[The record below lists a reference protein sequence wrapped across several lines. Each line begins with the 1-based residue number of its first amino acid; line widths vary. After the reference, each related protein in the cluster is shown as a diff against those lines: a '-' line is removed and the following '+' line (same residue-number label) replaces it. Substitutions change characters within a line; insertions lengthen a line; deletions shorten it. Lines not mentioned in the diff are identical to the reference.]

1 MSSSKEPRD
10 GSSSSTTAAL
20 PPARPSKRSKMRN
33 GTFVIPATGERS
45 RRQFTLRTP
54 RTRSHCNGS
63 ERRPPTTPVT
73 SVGQH
78 LRAASIAVRTKSLAA
93 WRWLQTD
100 EGRQVL
106 KCTLAYLLGTTATFW
121 PPLSNFLGRRDGKH
135 IAATLTVYF
144 HPARTAGSMLEAV
157 MIAIVAVVYAELVC
171 MLSMGIAI
179 ASRALSGSAAPA
191 HAVVLIVC
199 IGGGLGLVGWTK
211 QRLNQP
217 LVNTASTLASMAIIS
232 IITKEESV
240 NNGYFSVDK
249 IIQMFKL
256 LLLGIT
262 FTVAVNLLLWR
273 VSARKV
279 LRQSILTAAVALSD
293 RLSFITSGFLN
304 GSEDEVNSL
313 EYAQASAQYNS
324 AYAQIMTTL
333 RESKIEQYFLGR
345 EDIYRLDKRLIKSL
359 ETLSQA
365 TGGLRS
371 ALQTQLTLL
380 KEEPNSIVP
389 PQSHLFS
396 PEPASGMTRSV
407 SYFSDDARDRLS
419 VIEEDEFERR
429 SALNSHSD
437 PTLDKSPIFR
447 VPSDIFALFLA
458 LLGPSMKS
466 LAYTLSETLKENPF
480 GKHPEDQVAVNVHL
494 RASLRDAVNLYNNA
508 RGKALRELYRSIE
521 LGGSR
526 TENIQADIEEVAA
539 ACGHFSFSLQAVA
552 EEMDAYLD
560 VLESLQNP
568 VVHRD
573 RSWRWLKFWRHWKL
587 FQRRSD
593 RDAEHEPLLV
603 RKPRGRMKSPT
614 PQGLPK
620 AMLKKRDSFHWD
632 ASPQKSNSF
641 ARTCSQALLK
651 FLRFLTREDVMFGI
665 KVGIGAVLWAML
677 AFIPATRPVYQHW
690 RGEWGLLSYMIVVGM
705 TTGASNTT
713 GSSRFIGTLIGGACA
728 CFAWSVSL
736 TNPWLLELC
745 TVIVALGNFYV
756 ILVMKK
762 APLGRISLLA
772 YNVIVLYAYSLT
784 QDVDDDDDDEG
795 GIDPLIFEI
804 TYHRVVAVTL
814 GILWGILVCRLLWPI
829 SGRKKFR
836 EGLSVLY
843 LQLGLIWKRGPLAA
857 LLEGGDDG
865 VDFMKE
871 GEQIALRRYVF
882 KLDSLRDSA
891 KSEFELRGPF
901 PEAAYGRIMRSTK
914 HILDGLYAMR
924 LITQRRDTL
933 SEGESALLEITAA
946 ERVQLCERLCHVFQV
961 LASCVMLEYPLTD
974 AIPTIDR
981 TRDRLLNKI
990 YQYRKDHMEM
1000 NLRNGEDDAA
1010 QAMTEEKD
1018 YALLYAYTLVTAQV
1032 AAELKKT
1039 KKEIEGLYGVL
1050 HQDELLLE

>member
-1 MSSSKEPRD
+1 MSSPN
-10 GSSSSTTAAL
+10 GNSSSTSAAL
-20 PPARPSKRSKMRN
+20 PPSRPSKRSKMRN

-45 RRQFTLRTP
+45 RRQFTLRAP
-54 RTRSHCNGS
+54 RNRSHCDGS
-63 ERRPPTTPVT
+63 ERRP
-73 SVGQH
+73 SVASVSAAGQH
-78 LRAASIAVRTKSLAA
+78 IQAASRAVRVKTLAA
-93 WRWLQTD
+93 WKWLQTD

-157 MIAIVAVVYAELVC
+157 VIAIVAVVYAELVC
-171 MLSMGIAI
+171 VLSMGIAI
-179 ASRALSGSAAPA
+179 ASRAIYGSAAPA
-191 HAVVLIVC
+191 HAIVLAVC
-199 IGGGLGLVGWTK
+199 IGGGLGLVGWNK

-232 IITKEESV
+232 VITKEESV
-240 NNGYFSVDK
+240 QNGYFSLDK
-249 IIQMFKL
+249 IVQMLKL
-256 LLLGIT
+256 LLLGIS
-262 FTVAVNLLLWR
+262 FTVAVNLLVWR

-279 LRQSILTAAVALSD
+279 LRQSVLTAAVALSE
-293 RLSFITSGFLN
+293 RLSCITSGFLN
-304 GSEDEVNSL
+304 SSEDEVNSA
-313 EYAQASAQYNS
+313 EYTQASAQYNS

-333 RESKIEQYFLGR
+333 REAKIEQYFLGR
-345 EDIYRLDKRLIKSL
+345 EKIYALDKRLIKSL

-365 TGGLRS
+365 IGGLRS

-380 KEEPNSIVP
+380 KEGPNSGP
-389 PQSHLFS
+389 SLAAGLFS
-396 PEPASGMTRSV
+396 PEPTAGMSQTV
-407 SYFSDDARDRLS
+407 SYFSDDARERLS

-429 SALNSHSD
+429 SIPFSQSD

-466 LAYTLSETLKENPF
+466 LAFTLSETLKENPF
-480 GKHPEDQVAVNVHL
+480 GQNPELQVTVNEQL
-494 RASLRDAVNLYNNA
+494 RESLQDALNLYNNA

-521 LGGSR
+521 LGRARS
-526 TENIQADIEEVAA
+526 EEIQADIEEVAA

-552 EEMDAYLD
+552 EEMGAYLD
-560 VLESLQNP
+560 VLHSLKHSTEYQG
-568 VVHRD
+568 
-573 RSWRWLKFWRHWKL
+573 RSWTWVKFWRHWKL
-587 FQRRSD
+587 FQRQSD
-593 RDAEHEPLLV
+593 LDPENEPLLV
-603 RKPRGRMKSPT
+603 RKPKSNLKKSPT
-614 PQGLPK
+614 PHGIPK
-620 AMLKKRDSFHWD
+620 AIKKRRDSFHWD
-632 ASPQKSNSF
+632 ASPEKTSAF
-641 ARTCSQALLK
+641 VRTCSQGLLK
-651 FLRFLTREDVMFGI
+651 FLRFLTREDVLFGI
-665 KVGIGAVLWAML
+665 KVGIGAVLWAMF
-677 AFIPATRPVYQHW
+677 AFIPVTRPIYQHW

-728 CFAWSVSL
+728 CVAWSLSL
-736 TNPWLLELC
+736 TNPWLLELYSG
-745 TVIVALGNFYV
+745 IVALGNFYV
-756 ILVMKK
+756 ILALKK

-772 YNVIVLYAYSLT
+772 YNVIVLYAYSLS

-814 GILWGILVCRLLWPI
+814 GILWGILFCRLLWPI
-829 SGRKKFR
+829 SGRRKFR

-843 LQLGLIWKRGPLAA
+843 LQLALIWKRGPLAA
-857 LLEGGDDG
+857 LLETNDDAPE
-865 VDFMKE
+865 FMQE

-882 KLDSLRDSA
+882 KLESLRDSA

-901 PEAAYGRIMRSTK
+901 PNAAYGRMMHSTK

-933 SEGESALLEITAA
+933 SEGESALLEITAP
-946 ERVQLCERLCHVFQV
+946 ERVQLCQRLCHVFQV
-961 LASCVMLEYPLTD
+961 LASSVMLEYPLTD

-990 YQYRKDHMEM
+990 YQYRKEHMEM
-1000 NLRNGEDDAA
+1000 NLRNNDEDAA
-1010 QAMTEEKD
+1010 QTMTEERD

-1032 AAELKKT
+1032 AAELKKI
-1039 KKEIEGLYGVL
+1039 KLEIEGLFGVL

>member
-1 MSSSKEPRD
+1 MSSSNGN
-10 GSSSSTTAAL
+10 GSSNSTAAAL
-20 PPARPSKRSKMRN
+20 PPSRPSKRSKMRN

-45 RRQFTLRTP
+45 RRQFTLRAP
-54 RTRSHCNGS
+54 RSRSHCNGA
-63 ERRPPTTPVT
+63 ERRPPAASGI
-73 SVGQH
+73 SVGQRI
-78 LRAASIAVRTKSLAA
+78 RAASRFARTKALAA
-93 WRWLQTD
+93 WAWLQTD
-100 EGRQVL
+100 DGRQVL

-157 MIAIVAVVYAELVC
+157 VIAIVAVLYAELVC
-171 MLSMGIAI
+171 VLSMGIAM
-179 ASRALSGSAAPA
+179 ASRAVSGSATPA
-191 HAVVLIVC
+191 HALVLVVC

-232 IITKEESV
+232 VITKEESV
-240 NNGYFSVDK
+240 ANGYFSAGK
-249 IIQMFKL
+249 IVQMFKL
-256 LLLGIT
+256 LLLGIS
-262 FTVAVNLLLWR
+262 FTVAVNLLVWR

-279 LRQSILTAAVALSD
+279 LRQSVRTAAVALSD

-304 GSEDEVNSL
+304 GSEDEVSSP
-313 EYAQASAQYNS
+313 EYTQASAQYNS

-333 RESKIEQYFLGR
+333 REAKIEQYVLGR
-345 EDIYRLDKRLIKSL
+345 EKIYSLDKRLIKSL

-365 TGGLRS
+365 IGGLRS

-380 KEEPNSIVP
+380 NEGPSSGMP
-389 PQSHLFS
+389 PPPSFLS
-396 PEPASGMTRSV
+396 PEPSGMSRSV

-480 GKHPEDQVAVNVHL
+480 GRHPEQQVAVNDHL
-494 RASLRDAVNLYNNA
+494 RASLHDALDLYNTA
-508 RGKALRELYRSIE
+508 RGKALRQLYRSIE
-521 LGGSR
+521 LGRSR
-526 TENIQADIEEVAA
+526 SEDIQADIEEVAA
-539 ACGHFSFSLQAVA
+539 ACGHFSFCLQAVA

-560 VLESLQNP
+560 VLESLERSTESP
-568 VVHRD
+568 D
-573 RSWRWLKFWRHWKL
+573 RSWKWLRFWRHWKV

-593 RDAEHEPLLV
+593 LDAEQQPLLAS
-603 RKPRGRMKSPT
+603 KPKPIRTKSPT
-614 PQGLPK
+614 PGDLPK
-620 AMLKKRDSFHWD
+620 AMLQKRDSFHWD
-632 ASPQKSNSF
+632 AAPHKTSILVRRF
-641 ARTCSQALLK
+641 SQALLG
-651 FLRFLTREDVMFGI
+651 FLRILTREDVLFGI

-713 GSSRFIGTLIGGACA
+713 GSARFIGTLIGGACA
-728 CFAWSVSL
+728 CLAWLSSMS
-736 TNPWLLELC
+736 NPWLLELC
-745 TVIVALGNFYV
+745 TAIVALGNFYV
-756 ILVMKK
+756 ILVLKK

-784 QDVDDDDDDEG
+784 QNVDDDDDDEG

-804 TYHRVVAVTL
+804 TYHRVVSVTL

-843 LQLGLIWKRGPLAA
+843 LQLGLIWKRGPLAP
-857 LLEGGDDG
+857 LLEENRGGLE
-865 VDFMKE
+865 FLKE
-871 GEQIALRRYVF
+871 GEQTALRRYVY
-882 KLDSLRDSA
+882 KLESLRESA

-901 PEAAYGRIMRSTK
+901 PNAAYGRIMHSTK
-914 HILDGLYAMR
+914 HILDGMYAMR

-946 ERVQLCERLCHVFQV
+946 ERMQLCQRICHVFQV

-990 YQYRKDHMEM
+990 YQYRKEHMEM
-1000 NLRNGEDDAA
+1000 NLRNDEDAV
-1010 QAMTEEKD
+1010 QAVTQERD

-1032 AAELKKT
+1032 AAELKKI
-1039 KKEIEGLYGVL
+1039 KKEIEGLFGVL
-1050 HQDELLLE
+1050 RHDELLLE

>member
-1 MSSSKEPRD
+1 
-10 GSSSSTTAAL
+10 
-20 PPARPSKRSKMRN
+20 MRN

-45 RRQFTLRTP
+45 RRQVTLRTP
-54 RTRSHCNGS
+54 RNRSHCDGS
-63 ERRPPTTPVT
+63 ERRPSTA
-73 SVGQH
+73 SVAVAGQH
-78 LRAASIAVRTKSLAA
+78 IQVASRAVRARALAA
-93 WRWLQTD
+93 WRWLHTD

-157 MIAIVAVVYAELVC
+157 VIAIVAVVYAELVC
-171 MLSMGIAI
+171 VLSMGIAI
-179 ASRALSGSAAPA
+179 ASRAVSGSAAPA
-191 HAVVLIVC
+191 HAFVLVVC

-217 LVNTASTLASMAIIS
+217 LVNTASTLASMAMIS
-232 IITKEESV
+232 VITKEESV
-240 NNGYFSVDK
+240 HNGYFSMDK
-249 IIQMFKL
+249 IVQMLKL
-256 LLLGIT
+256 LLLGIS
-262 FTVAVNLLLWR
+262 FTVAVNLLVWR

-279 LRQSILTAAVALSD
+279 LRKSVLTAAVALGD

-304 GSEDEVNSL
+304 GSEDEVNSS
-313 EYAQASAQYNS
+313 EYTQASSQYNS

-345 EDIYRLDKRLIKSL
+345 EKVYSLDKRLIKSL

-365 TGGLRS
+365 IGGLRS

-380 KEEPNSIVP
+380 KEGPSVP
-389 PQSHLFS
+389 PPAGLFS
-396 PEPASGMTRSV
+396 PEATSGMSRSV
-407 SYFSDDARDRLS
+407 SYFSDDARERLS

-429 SALNSHSD
+429 SNTLSQSD

-480 GKHPEDQVAVNVHL
+480 GRDPERQVTVNDQL
-494 RASLRDAVNLYNNA
+494 RESLRDALNLYNNA

-521 LGGSR
+521 LGRARS
-526 TENIQADIEEVAA
+526 EEIQADIEEVAA

-560 VLESLQNP
+560 VLESLKHSTESQG
-568 VVHRD
+568 
-573 RSWRWLKFWRHWKL
+573 RSWNWLRFWRHWKL
-587 FQRRSD
+587 FQRRGD
-593 RDAEHEPLLV
+593 PDAENEPLLV
-603 RKPRGRMKSPT
+603 RKPRPSRRKSPT
-614 PQGLPK
+614 PQGIPK

-632 ASPQKSNSF
+632 VAPDKTSAFVRN
-641 ARTCSQALLK
+641 CSQALLK
-651 FLRFLTREDVMFGI
+651 FLRFLTREDVLFGI
-665 KVGIGAVLWAML
+665 KVGIGAVLWAMF

-728 CFAWSVSL
+728 CVAWSLSL
-736 TNPWLLELC
+736 TNPWLLELYSG
-745 TVIVALGNFYV
+745 IVALGNFYV
-756 ILVMKK
+756 ILALKK

-772 YNVIVLYAYSLT
+772 YNVIVLYAYSLS

-804 TYHRVVAVTL
+804 TYHRVIAVTL
-814 GILWGILVCRLLWPI
+814 GILWGILFCRLLWPI
-829 SGRKKFR
+829 SGRRKFR

-857 LLEGGDDG
+857 LLEGNNDS
-865 VDFMKE
+865 VADFMRE
-871 GEQIALRRYVF
+871 GEQMALRRYGMVHC
-882 KLDSLRDSA
+882 LA
-891 KSEFELRGPF
+891 KNCTAL
-901 PEAAYGRIMRSTK
+901 STN
-914 HILDGLYAMR
+914 
-924 LITQRRDTL
+924 
-933 SEGESALLEITAA
+933 S
-946 ERVQLCERLCHVFQV
+946 
-961 LASCVMLEYPLTD
+961 
-974 AIPTIDR
+974 
-981 TRDRLLNKI
+981 
-990 YQYRKDHMEM
+990 
-1000 NLRNGEDDAA
+1000 
-1010 QAMTEEKD
+1010 
-1018 YALLYAYTLVTAQV
+1018 
-1032 AAELKKT
+1032 
-1039 KKEIEGLYGVL
+1039 
-1050 HQDELLLE
+1050 

>member
-1 MSSSKEPRD
+1 MSSSN
-10 GSSSSTTAAL
+10 GSRHSSSTTAAL
-20 PPARPSKRSKMRN
+20 PPSRPSKRSKMRN
-33 GTFVIPATGERS
+33 GTFIIPATGERS

-54 RTRSHCNGS
+54 RNRSRCNGS
-63 ERRPPTTPVT
+63 ERRPPANSVT

-78 LRAASIAVRTKSLAA
+78 LQAASRALRTKSLAA

-100 EGRQVL
+100 DGRQVL

-157 MIAIVAVVYAELVC
+157 MIAILAVVYAELVC

-179 ASRALSGSAAPA
+179 ASRAISGSAAPA
-191 HAVVLIVC
+191 HAIVLIVC

-217 LVNTASTLASMAIIS
+217 LVNTASTLASMTIIS
-232 IITKEESV
+232 VITKEETV
-240 NNGYFSVDK
+240 NNGYFSLDK
-249 IIQMFKL
+249 IVQMFKL
-256 LLLGIT
+256 LLLGIS
-262 FTVAVNLLLWR
+262 FTVAVNLLVWR

-279 LRQSILTAAVALSD
+279 LRQSVRTAAVALSD

-304 GSEDEVNSL
+304 GSEDEVDSP

-345 EDIYRLDKRLIKSL
+345 ERIYSLDKRLIKSL
-359 ETLSQA
+359 ETVSQA
-365 TGGLRS
+365 IGGLRS

-380 KEEPNSIVP
+380 KEGPNSGAP
-389 PQSHLFS
+389 PHSNLFS
-396 PEPASGMTRSV
+396 PEPPSGMSRSV

-466 LAYTLSETLKENPF
+466 LAFTLSETLKENPF
-480 GKHPEDQVAVNVHL
+480 GKNPEDQVAVNEHL
-494 RASLRDAVNLYNNA
+494 RDSLRDALNLYNNA

-521 LGGSR
+521 LGRSR
-526 TENIQADIEEVAA
+526 TEDIQADIEEVAA

-552 EEMDAYLD
+552 DEMDAYLD
-560 VLESLQNP
+560 VLESLQ
-568 VVHRD
+568 HSIKHSD
-573 RSWRWLKFWRHWKL
+573 RSWKWIKFWRNWKL
-587 FQRRSD
+587 FQRRSHA
-593 RDAEHEPLLV
+593 DAENEPLLI
-603 RKPRGRMKSPT
+603 RPPRSRMKSPT
-614 PQGLPK
+614 PQGLPR

-641 ARTCSQALLK
+641 VRKCSQTLLK
-651 FLRFLTREDVMFGI
+651 FLRLLTREDVMFGI

-677 AFIPATRPVYQHW
+677 AFIPATRPIYQHW

-728 CFAWSVSL
+728 CFAWSVSFS
-736 TNPWLLELC
+736 NPWLLELC
-745 TVIVALGNFYV
+745 TCIVALGNFYV
-756 ILVMKK
+756 ILAMKK

-814 GILWGILVCRLLWPI
+814 GILW
-829 SGRKKFR
+829 
-836 EGLSVLY
+836 
-843 LQLGLIWKRGPLAA
+843 
-857 LLEGGDDG
+857 
-865 VDFMKE
+865 
-871 GEQIALRRYVF
+871 VF
-882 KLDSLRDSA
+882 KLESLRESA

-901 PEAAYGRIMRSTK
+901 PDAAYGRIMRSTK

-946 ERVQLCERLCHVFQV
+946 ERMQLCERLCHVFQV

-990 YQYRKDHMEM
+990 YQYRKEHMEM
-1000 NLRNGEDDAA
+1000 NLRSTEDDAV

-1032 AAELKKT
+1032 AAELKKI
-1039 KKEIEGLYGVL
+1039 KKEIEELFGVL

>member
-1 MSSSKEPRD
+1 
-10 GSSSSTTAAL
+10 
-20 PPARPSKRSKMRN
+20 MRN

-45 RRQFTLRTP
+45 RRQFTLRAP
-54 RTRSHCNGS
+54 RSRSHGNGP
-63 ERRPPTTPVT
+63 ERRPPAA
-73 SVGQH
+73 SGIAVGQRI
-78 LRAASIAVRTKSLAA
+78 RAASKLARTKALAA
-93 WRWLQTD
+93 WAWLQTD

-157 MIAIVAVVYAELVC
+157 MIAIVAVVYAELVGV
-171 MLSMGIAI
+171 LSMGIAM
-179 ASRALSGSAAPA
+179 ASRAISGSVAPA
-191 HAVVLIVC
+191 HALVLVVC

-232 IITKEESV
+232 VITKEESV
-240 NNGYFSVDK
+240 ANGYFSAGK
-249 IIQMFKL
+249 IVQMFKL
-256 LLLGIT
+256 LLLGIS
-262 FTVAVNLLLWR
+262 FTVAVNLLVWR

-279 LRQSILTAAVALSD
+279 LRQSVRTAAVALSD
-293 RLSFITSGFLN
+293 RLSLITSGFLN
-304 GSEDEVNSL
+304 GSEDEVSSP
-313 EYAQASAQYNS
+313 EYTQASARYNS
-324 AYAQIMTTL
+324 AYAQTMTTL
-333 RESKIEQYFLGR
+333 REAKIEQYVLGR
-345 EDIYRLDKRLIKSL
+345 EKIYSLDKRLIKSL

-365 TGGLRS
+365 IGGLRS

-380 KEEPNSIVP
+380 KEGPSSAVP
-389 PQSHLFS
+389 PPPSFFS
-396 PEPASGMTRSV
+396 PEPATMSRNV
-407 SYFSDDARDRLS
+407 SYFSDDSRDRLS

-480 GKHPEDQVAVNVHL
+480 GSGPDQEVAVNDHL
-494 RASLRDAVNLYNNA
+494 RASLHDALDLYNTA
-508 RGKALRELYRSIE
+508 RGKALRQLYRSIE
-521 LGGSR
+521 LGRSR
-526 TENIQADIEEVAA
+526 SEDIQADIEEVAA
-539 ACGHFSFSLQAVA
+539 ACGHFSFCLQAVA

-560 VLESLQNP
+560 VLESLERSTESP
-568 VVHRD
+568 D
-573 RSWRWLKFWRHWKL
+573 RSWKWLRFWRHWKV

-593 RDAEHEPLLV
+593 LDAEQQPLLAS
-603 RKPRGRMKSPT
+603 KPKPSRVKSPT
-614 PQGLPK
+614 PGDLPK
-620 AMLKKRDSFHWD
+620 VMLQKRDSFHWD
-632 ASPQKSNSF
+632 AAPQKTSILVRRF
-641 ARTCSQALLK
+641 SQALLG
-651 FLRFLTREDVMFGI
+651 FGRILTREDVLFGI
-665 KVGIGAVLWAML
+665 KVGIGAVLWAMF

-713 GSSRFIGTLIGGACA
+713 GSARFIGTLIGGACA
-728 CFAWSVSL
+728 CLAWLSSMS
-736 TNPWLLELC
+736 NPWLLELC
-745 TVIVALGNFYV
+745 TAIVALGNFYV
-756 ILVMKK
+756 ILVLKK

-804 TYHRVVAVTL
+804 TYHRVVA
-814 GILWGILVCRLLWPI
+814 
-829 SGRKKFR
+829 KFR
-836 EGLSVLY
+836 EGLAVLY
-843 LQLGLIWKRGPLAA
+843 LQLGLIWKRGPLAQP
-857 LLEGGDDG
+857 LEGNSSGL
-865 VDFMKE
+865 DFLKE
-871 GEQIALRRYVF
+871 GEQTALRRYVY
-882 KLDSLRDSA
+882 KLESLRESA

-901 PEAAYGRIMRSTK
+901 PNAAYGRIMHSTK
-914 HILDGLYAMR
+914 HILDGIYAMR

-933 SEGESALLEITAA
+933 SEGESALLEITAS
-946 ERVQLCERLCHVFQV
+946 ERMQLCQRLCHVFQV

-990 YQYRKDHMEM
+990 YQYRKEHMEM
-1000 NLRNGEDDAA
+1000 NLRNDEDAV
-1010 QAMTEEKD
+1010 QAVTQERD

-1032 AAELKKT
+1032 AAELKKI
-1039 KKEIEGLYGVL
+1039 KKEIEGLFGVL
-1050 HQDELLLE
+1050 RQDELLLE

>member
-1 MSSSKEPRD
+1 MSSSNAD
-10 GSSSSTTAAL
+10 GSSTTAAW
-20 PPARPSKRSKMRN
+20 PPSRPSKRSKMRN

-54 RTRSHCNGS
+54 RNRSRCDGS
-63 ERRPPTTPVT
+63 ERRPSAA
-73 SVGQH
+73 SVGAAAGQH
-78 LRAASIAVRTKSLAA
+78 IQAASRTASERALAA
-93 WRWLQTD
+93 WKWLRTD

-171 MLSMGIAI
+171 VLSMGVAM
-179 ASRALSGSAAPA
+179 ASRAISGSAAPA
-191 HAVVLIVC
+191 HAVVLVVC

-211 QRLNQP
+211 QRLSQP

-232 IITKEESV
+232 VITKEEAV
-240 NNGYFSVDK
+240 HNGYFSMDK
-249 IIQMFKL
+249 IVQMLKL
-256 LLLGIT
+256 LLLGIF
-262 FTVAVNLLLWR
+262 FTAAVNLLVWR

-279 LRQSILTAAVALSD
+279 LRQSVLTAAVALSD

-304 GSEDEVNSL
+304 GSEDEVGSS

-333 RESKIEQYFLGR
+333 REAKIEHYFLGR
-345 EDIYRLDKRLIKSL
+345 EKVYALDKRLIKSL

-365 TGGLRS
+365 IGGLRS

-380 KEEPNSIVP
+380 KEGPGSGAP
-389 PQSHLFS
+389 PPAGLFS
-396 PEPASGMTRSV
+396 PEPTSGMSRAV
-407 SYFSDDARDRLS
+407 SYFSDDAREQLS

-429 SALNSHSD
+429 SNPFSQSD
-437 PTLDKSPIFR
+437 LALDKSPIFR

-466 LAYTLSETLKENPF
+466 LAFTLSETLRENPF
-480 GKHPEDQVAVNVHL
+480 GQSPELQVAVNDQL
-494 RASLRDAVNLYNNA
+494 RESLRDALDLYNNA

-521 LGGSR
+521 LGRARS
-526 TENIQADIEEVAA
+526 EEIQADIEEVAA

-552 EEMDAYLD
+552 EEMGAYLD
-560 VLESLQNP
+560 VLDPLKRSAERQG
-568 VVHRD
+568 
-573 RSWRWLKFWRHWKL
+573 RSWGWAKFWRHWRL
-587 FQRRSD
+587 FRRRSEP
-593 RDAEHEPLLV
+593 DAENEPLLA
-603 RKPRGRMKSPT
+603 RKPKPSRKKSPT
-614 PQGLPK
+614 PQGIPK
-620 AMLKKRDSFHWD
+620 AMLKRRDSFHWD
-632 ASPQKSNSF
+632 ASPEKTSSF
-641 ARTCSQALLK
+641 VRTCSQVLLR
-651 FLRFLTREDVMFGI
+651 FLRLLTREDVLFGI

-713 GSSRFIGTLIGGACA
+713 GSSRFVGTLIGGACA
-728 CFAWSVSL
+728 CIAWSLSL

-745 TVIVALGNFYV
+745 TGIVALGNFYV
-756 ILVMKK
+756 ILAMKK

-772 YNVIVLYAYSLT
+772 YNVIVLYAYSLS

-829 SGRKKFR
+829 SGRRKFR

-843 LQLGLIWKRGPLAA
+843 LQLGLIWKRGPLAE
-857 LLEGGDDG
+857 LLEANSDIP
-865 VDFMKE
+865 DFMQE
-871 GEQIALRRYVF
+871 GEQTALRRYVF
-882 KLDSLRDSA
+882 KLESLRGSA

-901 PEAAYGRIMRSTK
+901 PDAAYGRMMHSTK
-914 HILDGLYAMR
+914 HILDGLYAMH
-924 LITQRRDTL
+924 LITQRREALT
-933 SEGESALLEITAA
+933 EGESALLEITEP
-946 ERVQLCERLCHVFQV
+946 ERVQLCQRLCHVFQV
-961 LASCVMLEYPLTD
+961 LASSVMLEYPLTD

-990 YQYRKDHMEM
+990 YQYRKDHTEM
-1000 NLRNGEDDAA
+1000 NLGINDEDAS
-1010 QAMTEEKD
+1010 QTMTEERD

-1032 AAELKKT
+1032 AAELKKI
-1039 KKEIEGLYGVL
+1039 KVEIEGLFGVL

>member
-1 MSSSKEPRD
+1 MSSSGSRN
-10 GSSSSTTAAL
+10 SSSSTAAS
-20 PPARPSKRSKMRN
+20 PPSRPSKRSKMRN
-33 GTFVIPATGERS
+33 GTFIIPATGERS

-54 RTRSHCNGS
+54 RNRSHCNGS
-63 ERRPPTTPVT
+63 ERRPPAA
-73 SVGQH
+73 SVDSAGQH
-78 LRAASIAVRTKSLAA
+78 LQTALRAVRARSLAA

-179 ASRALSGSAAPA
+179 ASRAISGSAAPA
-191 HAVVLIVC
+191 HAIVLIVC

-232 IITKEESV
+232 VITKEESV

-249 IIQMFKL
+249 VVQMFKL
-256 LLLGIT
+256 LLLGIS
-262 FTVAVNLLLWR
+262 FTVAVNLLVWR

-279 LRQSILTAAVALSD
+279 LRQSIFTAAVALSD

-304 GSEDEVNSL
+304 GSEDEVNSP

-345 EDIYRLDKRLIKSL
+345 ERIYSLDKRLIKSL
-359 ETLSQA
+359 ETVSQSI
-365 TGGLRS
+365 GGLRS

-380 KEEPNSIVP
+380 TEGPNTAPS
-389 PQSHLFS
+389 QSSFFS
-396 PEPASGMTRSV
+396 PELASGMSRSV
-407 SYFSDDARDRLS
+407 SYFSDDTRDRLS

-466 LAYTLSETLKENPF
+466 LAYTLSETLKENSF
-480 GKHPEDQVAVNVHL
+480 GENPEDQVAVNEHL
-494 RASLRDAVNLYNNA
+494 RASLRDALNLYNTA

-521 LGGSR
+521 LGRSR

-552 EEMDAYLD
+552 DEMDAYLD
-560 VLESLQNP
+560 VLESLQHSMKHP
-568 VVHRD
+568 D
-573 RSWRWLKFWRHWKL
+573 RSWKWIKFWRNWKL
-587 FQRRSD
+587 FQRRGD
-593 RDAEHEPLLV
+593 FDAESEPLLA
-603 RKPRGRMKSPT
+603 RQPKTRMKSPAPT
-614 PQGLPK
+614 GLPR

-632 ASPQKSNSF
+632 VSPQKSSDLV
-641 ARTCSQALLK
+641 RKSSQALLH

-728 CFAWSVSL
+728 CVAWSASL

-745 TVIVALGNFYV
+745 SGIVALGNFYV
-756 ILVMKK
+756 ILAMKE

-795 GIDPLIFEI
+795 GLDPLIFEI

-857 LLEGGDDG
+857 LLEGGGDG
-865 VDFMKE
+865 RDFLKE
-871 GEQIALRRYVF
+871 GEQMALRRYVF
-882 KLDSLRDSA
+882 KLESLRDSA

-901 PEAAYGRIMRSTK
+901 PHAAYGRMMRSTK

-924 LITQRRDTL
+924 LITQRRDKL

-946 ERVQLCERLCHVFQV
+946 ERVQLCQRLCHVFQV
-961 LASCVMLEYPLTD
+961 LASSVMLEYPITD

-1000 NLRNGEDDAA
+1000 SLRSGEDDAV
-1010 QAMTEEKD
+1010 QALTEEKD

-1032 AAELKKT
+1032 AAELKKI
-1039 KKEIEGLYGVL
+1039 KKEIEGLFGVL
-1050 HQDELLLE
+1050 QQDELLME